1 MKRTGRRTVIAM
13 LMLMVCATLAG
24 GGESQVRDT
33 LKRSLA
39 VQLWSFRED
48 FKKDVPGT
56 LKRVR
61 DLGFVNVELAG
72 TYGMTA
78 KQFRAELDRAGLKA
92 VSMHIGY
99 DTARD
104 RIDEVI
110 ADAKILGARD
120 VGVPWIT
127 SPFTR
132 QDCLQ
137 AIEVF
142 NRAGRKLAANGRRF
156 FYHLHGYEFVP
167 DEGGKGTLFDLL
179 MTKTDPRYVH
189 MQLDTYHVAHPGQ
202 DPAELLRRYPGRF
215 LSLHLKDLRKD
226 AGVEHSGEY
235 KEADER
241 PVGQGKIDWPGL
253 LRAARQQGVSWYI
266 VEDETTGVWTSVPE
280 SRRYLEALR

>member
-1 MKRTGRRTVIAM
+1 MNRTGRETVIAM
-13 LMLMVCATLAG
+13 LMIMFGATLAG
-24 GGESQVRDT
+24 GSEPPLRDT

-110 ADAKILGARD
+110 ADARVLGARD

-156 FYHLHGYEFVP
+156 FYHLHGYEFTP

-179 MTKTDPRYVH
+179 MTKTDRRYVH

-202 DPAELLRRYPGRF
+202 NPAELLRRYPGRF
-215 LSLHLKDLRKD
+215 LSLHLKDIRKD
-226 AGVEHSGEY
+226 VGVEHSGEY
-235 KEADER
+235 READER
-241 PVGQGKIDWPGL
+241 PVGQGKIDWPEL
-253 LRAARQQGVSWYI
+253 LRAARQQGVRWFI
-266 VEDETTGVWTSVPE
+266 VEDETSGVWTSVPE
-280 SRRYLEALR
+280 SRRYLETLR